1 MGERKGRQQCYT
13 GVFGAAESLF
23 VIESLLCVHCHAV
36 ADPPLLGSLLRVL
49 LFSNVG

>member
-1 MGERKGRQQCYT
+1 MGERKSRQQCYS

-23 VIESLLCVHCHAV
+23 VIESLLCIHGHAV
-36 ADPPLLGSLLRVL
+36 ADPPLVGGLLCVL